1 MALSNNN
8 NNASFFT
15 RNRWLTLS
23 IGLLLAVVLL
33 AAFISMRGEVVLV
46 RAAKVERSSMRSVIS
61 TNGRI
66 EPAQNF
72 EAHAPVNTTV
82 RKIYVKEGDHVR
94 KGQMLLQLDDAE
106 ARTQGARAEA
116 QIKTAQADVQAVQR
130 GGSQEELLTLQTQLV
145 KARAAR
151 DQAQRSLDALRR
163 LQQKGAASLG
173 EVKDAENNLQRTQAD
188 LELLQQ
194 KQKERYS
201 KPEIERV
208 TAQESEARAALAAAE
223 DTLQK
228 SNIVAPF
235 DGVVYS
241 LPVKQG
247 TYVQAGDLLLQEADL
262 SKVQVR
268 TYVDEPDIGR
278 LALGQKTEVTWDA
291 VPGRIWQGVVNTI
304 PAVVK
309 KLNTRNIGEITS
321 VLDNHDYKLLP
332 NTNVSITI
340 VTAEHPNVMTIPR
353 EALRQDEASPYVYK
367 IADDTLRRQTV
378 TVANSNLT
386 QVEVSGLSDQDVVA
400 LGPINPVKSLR
411 DGTPVKVAQ

>member
-1 MALSNNN
+1 MALADP
-8 NNASFFT
+8 NNASFFA
-15 RNRWLTLS
+15 RNRWLTLTVG
-23 IGLLLAVVLL
+23 ILLAVILL
-33 AAFISMRGEVVLV
+33 AAFISMRSEVIDV
-46 RAAKVERSSMRSVIS
+46 RAAKVERSNMRTVIS

-66 EPAQNF
+66 EPVQNF

-82 RKIYVKEGDHVR
+82 RKILVREGDHVR
-94 KGQMLLQLDDAE
+94 KGQLLLQLDDVE
-106 ARTQGARAEA
+106 ARTQAARALA
-116 QIKTAQADVQAVQR
+116 QIKTAQSDVHTIES
-130 GGSQEELLTLQTQLV
+130 GGSQEEVLTLQTQIV
-145 KARAAR
+145 KARADQ
-151 DQAQRSLDALRR
+151 DQAVRSLDALRR

-173 EVKDAENNLQRTQAD
+173 EVKDAENTVQRTQAD
-188 LELLQQ
+188 LDLLQQ
-194 KQKERYS
+194 KQKDRYS
-201 KPEIERV
+201 KPEVERV
-208 TAQESEARAALAAAE
+208 TAEQSQAQAAYAAAE

-228 SNIVAPF
+228 SNVTAPF

-278 LALGQKTEVTWDA
+278 LAIGQKTEVTWDA
-291 VPGRIWQGVVNTI
+291 AAGRVWDGTVNAI
-304 PAVVK
+304 PSVVK
-309 KLNTRNIGEITS
+309 KLNTRNVGEMTA

-353 EALRQDEASPYVYK
+353 EALRQDEATPYVYR
-367 IADDTLRRQTV
+367 IVEDTLRRTKV

-386 QVEVSGLSDQDVVA
+386 QVEVSGLSDQDAVA
-400 LGPINPVKSLR
+400 LNPINPVKSLR
-411 DGTPVKVAQ
+411 DGTPVKVVQ